1 MIKKMNSS
9 SQAMTTVQGL
19 TAVESVTAVDSITAG
34 KKKARKSMKPPKVTK
49 SATKADLINK
59 MKQFIGFEQ

>member
-1 MIKKMNSS
+1 
-9 SQAMTTVQGL
+9 MTTVQGL

-59 MKQFIGFEQ
+59 MKQFVGFEQ